1 MRMIKRIISI
11 SAALAV
17 AFSLIVIAPLNSGAA
32 KDYTNAYGPLNALGI
47 YDGEINPTASVTR
60 RELAV

>member
-32 KDYTNAYGPLNALGI
+32 KDLLLI
-47 YDGEINPTASVTR
+47 SE
-60 RELAV
+60 